1 MKRIYWQVCAG
12 CLILI
17 LGAAACGNPT
27 PAASAPTQSATAA
40 SAVQAST
47 PGSVGAKVVV
57 EPAHTSDM
65 AFLLAAPV
73 KQVNVKAGDQVKAGQ
88 ALVILDTPELA
99 YAVASAQAELKS
111 AQANLMLQSTRRKTT
126 INDKV
131 FYLSGPP
138 EIREK
143 ARARAEQAQAALE
156 AAQVT
161 LAQGTLLAPFDG
173 TVVSI
178 DAVPGEMVE
187 PNKTVV
193 TMGDLQNL
201 QIATTDL
208 SEREIARVQIGQAAT
223 ARLKA
228 FDQDLTGKVIAID
241 PMAHLSDGDT
251 VFKVTVKLDQQP
263 AGLLWGMTGD
273 VTIAAP

>member
-1 MKRIYWQVCAG
+1 MKRIYWQLLAG
-12 CLILI
+12 SLILVI
-17 LGAAACGNPT
+17 GAAACGNPT
-27 PAASAPTQSATAA
+27 PAASAPTQSATAT
-40 SAVQAST
+40 SAAHGST

-57 EPAHTSDM
+57 EPAQTSDM
-65 AFLLAAPV
+65 GFLIAAPV
-73 KQVNVKAGDQVKAGQ
+73 KQVNVKTGDPVKAGQ
-88 ALVILDTPELA
+88 ALVILDTPDLV

-111 AQANLMLQSTRRKTT
+111 AQANLLLQSTRRKTT

-143 ARARAEQAQAALE
+143 ARARTQQAQAALE
-156 AAQVT
+156 AAQAN

-173 TVVSI
+173 TLVSI
-178 DAVPGEMVE
+178 DAVPGQMVE
-187 PNKTVV
+187 PNKTVI

-201 QIATTDL
+201 QIVTTDL
-208 SEREIARVQIGQAAT
+208 SEREIASVKIGQAAT

-251 VFKVTVKLDQQP
+251 VYNVTVKLDQQP

-273 VTIAAP
+273 ITIDAR